1 MLLIVLA
8 LFWVA
13 LLAPIAIRRL
23 RDGGTEKSIQSFHT
37 EHEVLSRQDY
47 VVAPAHRL
55 DQPDQSPPSDHLSER
70 RPRLTVV
77 HADDTFG
84 TLESR
89 SSWDEWSEDYDYD
102 DSVRPIST
110 VTNRYAK
117 AYSSRP
123 DERVATSRNDAS
135 VRPIST
141 VGNRYAQAYSSRPD
155 ERVTTPR
162 YEEPI
167 RRRTMKS
174 RRRMMFARLVLAAV
188 VLTLVAFVTGNAL
201 LFDVAA
207 LAMIAVVIYVALA
220 FYAVSQGYLND
231 SSLPIRVPQ
240 RRQLATIEPLYSQGY
255 DRFPVHQ
262 EDEFESEFYEPEAG
276 QQWDRQPQR
285 RRALG

>member
-23 RDGGTEKSIQSFHT
+23 RDGGTEKSILSFHA

-47 VVAPAHRL
+47 SVAPAHRL
-55 DQPDQSPPSDHLSER
+55 DQPDEPVPSAHFSER
-70 RPRLTVV
+70 KPRLTVV

-89 SSWDEWSEDYDYD
+89 SSWDEWSDDYEYD
-102 DSVRPIST
+102 DSVRPISS

-123 DERVATSRNDAS
+123 DEIVAS
-135 VRPIST
+135 P
-141 VGNRYAQAYSSRPD
+141 P
-155 ERVTTPR
+155 
-162 YEEPI
+162 YEAPT
-167 RRRTMKS
+167 RRRSMKS
-174 RRRMMFARLVLAAV
+174 QRRMMFTRLVLAAV
-188 VLTLVAFVTGNAL
+188 VLTLLAFVTGNTL

-207 LAMIAVVIYVALA
+207 LSMIAVVVYVALA

-240 RRQLATIEPLYSQGY
+240 RRPLATIQPLYGRDEPDGY
-255 DRFPVHQ
+255 SAQ
-262 EDEFESEFYEPEAG
+262 YEDEFESEFYEPEAAQG
-276 QQWDRQPQR
+276 WDRQPQR

>member
-23 RDGGTEKSIQSFHT
+23 RDGGTEKSIQSFHA

-47 VVAPAHRL
+47 SVAPAHRL
-55 DQPDQSPPSDHLSER
+55 DQPDQAAPAVHLSQR
-70 RPRLTVV
+70 KPRLTVV

-89 SSWDEWSEDYDYD
+89 SSWDDWSDDYEYEYEYD
-102 DSVRPIST
+102 DTVRPITTS
-110 VTNRYAK
+110 TNRYAK

-123 DERVATSRNDAS
+123 DEIAATPKFEA
-135 VRPIST
+135 
-141 VGNRYAQAYSSRPD
+141 
-155 ERVTTPR
+155 
-162 YEEPI
+162 PI

-174 RRRMMFARLVLAAV
+174 RRRMMFTRLVLAAA
-188 VLTLVAFVTGNAL
+188 VLTLVAFVTGNTL

-207 LAMIAVVIYVALA
+207 LSMIAVVIYVALA
-220 FYAVSQGYLND
+220 FYSVSQGYLDD

-255 DRFPVHQ
+255 DRADVQ
-262 EDEFESEFYEPEAG
+262 YEDEFESEFYEP
-276 QQWDRQPQR
+276 QTDHQWDRQPQR

>member
-23 RDGGTEKSIQSFHT
+23 RDGGTEKSIQYFHA

-47 VVAPAHRL
+47 SVVPAHRL
-55 DQPDQSPPSDHLSER
+55 DQPDQAASSGHLSER

-84 TLESR
+84 SLEAR

-102 DSVRPIST
+102 DAVRPIATS
-110 VTNRYAK
+110 TNRYAK

-123 DERVATSRNDAS
+123 DEVVVS
-135 VRPIST
+135 
-141 VGNRYAQAYSSRPD
+141 Q
-155 ERVTTPR
+155 R

-174 RRRMMFARLVLAAV
+174 QRRMMFSRLVLVAV
-188 VLTLVAFVTGNAL
+188 VLSLVAFITGNTL

-207 LAMIAVVIYVALA
+207 LSMIAIVVYIALA
-220 FYAVSQGYLND
+220 FYSVSQGYLSD

-255 DRFPVHQ
+255 DRFTASY
-262 EDEFESEFYEPEAG
+262 EDQFESEFYEPETA
-276 QQWDRQPQR
+276 QQWDHQPQH

>member
-13 LLAPIAIRRL
+13 LLAPIAIGRL
-23 RDGGTEKSIQSFHT
+23 RDGGTEKSIQSFHA

-47 VVAPAHRL
+47 AVAPAHRL
-55 DQPDQSPPSDHLSER
+55 DQPDQAVPSAHLPER

-89 SSWDEWSEDYDYD
+89 SSWDEWTDDYEYD
-102 DSVRPIST
+102 DSARPIMTS
-110 VTNRYAK
+110 TNRYAM

-123 DERVATSRNDAS
+123 NEIAA
-135 VRPIST
+135 
-141 VGNRYAQAYSSRPD
+141 
-155 ERVTTPR
+155 TPR
-162 YEEPI
+162 YEAPI

-174 RRRMMFARLVLAAV
+174 QRRMMFTRLVLAAV
-188 VLTLVAFVTGNAL
+188 LLTLLAFVTGNTL

-207 LAMIAVVIYVALA
+207 LSMIAVVVYVALA
-220 FYAVSQGYLND
+220 FYSVSQGYLND

-240 RRQLATIEPLYSQGY
+240 RHQLATIEPLYSQGY
-255 DRFPVHQ
+255 DRFSAPY

-276 QQWDRQPQR
+276 HQWDRQPQR
-285 RRALG
+285 RRVLG

>member
-23 RDGGTEKSIQSFHT
+23 RDGGTEKSIQSFHA
-37 EHEVLSRQDY
+37 EHEILSRQDY
-47 VVAPAHRL
+47 SVAPAHRL
-55 DQPDQSPPSDHLSER
+55 DQPDQAAPNEHPSER

-84 TLESR
+84 SLESR
-89 SSWDEWSEDYDYD
+89 SSWDEWSEDYDYND
-102 DSVRPIST
+102 PVRPATPIA
-110 VTNRYAK
+110 NRYVK

-123 DERVATSRNDAS
+123 DEV
-135 VRPIST
+135 V
-141 VGNRYAQAYSSRPD
+141 
-155 ERVTTPR
+155 VTQR
-162 YEEPI
+162 YETPM

-174 RRRMMFARLVLAAV
+174 QRRMMFSRLVLVAI
-188 VLTLVAFVTGNAL
+188 VLTLAALVTGSSL
-201 LFDVAA
+201 VFDVAA
-207 LAMIAVVIYVALA
+207 LSLLAVVAFVALA
-220 FYAVSQGYLND
+220 FYSVSQGYLSD

-255 DRFPVHQ
+255 DRSSAYY
-262 EDEFESEFYEPEAG
+262 EDEYQSEYYEPESSP
-276 QQWDRQPQR
+276 QWDRQPRR

>member
-13 LLAPIAIRRL
+13 LLAPIAVRRL
-23 RDGGTEKSIQSFHT
+23 RDGGTEKSIQSFHA

-47 VVAPAHRL
+47 AVAPAHRL
-55 DQPDQSPPSDHLSER
+55 DQPDQAAPNVHLSER

-89 SSWDEWSEDYDYD
+89 SSWDEWSDDYEYD
-102 DSVRPIST
+102 VSARPITTS
-110 VTNRYAK
+110 TNRYAM

-123 DERVATSRNDAS
+123 NEIVA
-135 VRPIST
+135 
-141 VGNRYAQAYSSRPD
+141 
-155 ERVTTPR
+155 TPR
-162 YEEPI
+162 YEDPI

-174 RRRMMFARLVLAAV
+174 QRRMMFTRLVLAAV
-188 VLTLVAFVTGNAL
+188 LLTLLAFVTGNTL

-207 LAMIAVVIYVALA
+207 LSMIAVVVYVALA

-240 RRQLATIEPLYSQGY
+240 RRQLATIEPLFSQGY
-255 DRFPVHQ
+255 DRFPESY
-262 EDEFESEFYEPEAG
+262 EDEFESEFYESDDAH
-276 QQWDRQPQR
+276 QWDRRPQR
-285 RRALG
+285 RRVLG